1 MSIDFRLVHVTA
13 QGAGAAFRLR
23 EGTQLVGRD
32 KNCEILLMDRSVSRE
47 HARVTVTNG
56 CVHIEDLSSR
66 NGTFIENHQIGKGV
80 LIPDQ
85 GIMFGSLSFRLKV
98 IPPEEA
104 SDEETYQP
112 TQAQIDQAKK
122 HPAFAQLTE
131 GQMRVF
137 AELITGAAEIHIAQR
152 LNLAKTTVHNH
163 AKSIYAT
170 LGVHSRAELI
180 HRFLEAQRGS

>member
-1 MSIDFRLVHVTA
+1 MNIDFRLVHVTA

-32 KNCEILLMDRSVSRE
+32 KNCEILLMDKSVSRE

-66 NGTFIENHQIGKGV
+66 NGTFIENHQIGEGV
-80 LIPDQ
+80 LVPEQ
-85 GIMFGSLSFRLKV
+85 GIMFGQLAFQLKV

-104 SDEETYQP
+104 SDDITYYAS
-112 TQAQIDQAKK
+112 QAEIDRAQK
-122 HPAFAQLTE
+122 HPGFSQLTE
-131 GQMRVF
+131 AQMRVF
-137 AELITGAAEIHIAQR
+137 VELITGALESHIAQK
-152 LNLAKTTVHNH
+152 LNLAKSTVHNH
-163 AKSIYAT
+163 AKSIYSI

-180 HRFLEAQRGS
+180 RKFMDAQRGS